1 MACAVII
8 YLLVKKQVGI
18 SQDFPLFTVAMQQI
32 SVLVMGLMEALASR
46 YNGGT
51 RQDIVF
57 PLNPS
62 VPLCFDI

>member
-18 SQDFPLFTVAMQQI
+18 SQDFPMFTVAMQQI
-32 SVLVMGLMEALASR
+32 SVLVMGLMEALVSR
-46 YNGGT
+46 YNGGA